1 MRKKGLAAVAALVLG
16 AVVFFVTVF
25 SSPASAKGYEVYKTA
40 LEKTKE
46 ARSLTADVDVLIT
59 DNGAKLMTGRATVKL
74 NKEMKAG
81 SVEATFRDESGDGS
95 KPFSRQVYWQDGKV
109 ILKEG
114 DEDVYRW
121 MEHPKG
127 EKGKAGPPGRPKAA
141 GIVANALMRSL
152 RDDLTVER
160 RPNGGKRV
168 ELTLSER
175 QIPAFADAIGAMAV
189 SKASR
194 FHSLRPVRACR
205 EELPALTKEVK
216 IEGIDLTAD
225 VAPENSLEQQTV
237 KIRMTGT
244 DDSGKRHD
252 LALRIRVRFSG
263 IDETVPERIDLT
275 GKKTRKM
282 EADRMKFVWQH

>member
-1 MRKKGLAAVAALVLG
+1 MRKKWLAAG
-16 AVVFFVTVF
+16 AVLALGVMIFFVTVF
-25 SSPASAKGYEVYKTA
+25 SASASAKGYEVYKTA

-46 ARSLTADVDVLIT
+46 AKSLTADVDVLIT
-59 DNGAKLMTGRATVKL
+59 DNGAKLMTGRAKVKL

-109 ILKEG
+109 IFKEG

-127 EKGKAGPPGRPKAA
+127 EKGREGPPGRAKAA
-141 GIVANALMRSL
+141 GIVANVLMRSL
-152 RDDLTVER
+152 QDDMTVER
-160 RPNGGKRV
+160 EPDGGKRV

-175 QIPAFADAIGAMAV
+175 QIPSFADAIGTMAI

-194 FHSLRPVRACR
+194 SHSWGPVRECKV
-205 EELPALTKEVK
+205 ELPELTKEVK
-216 IEGIDLTAD
+216 VEGIDLTAD
-225 VAPENSLEQQTV
+225 VAPKNSLEQQTV

-244 DDSGKRHD
+244 DDSGKRHE
-252 LALRIRVRFSG
+252 LTLQIRVRFSG
-263 IDETVPERIDLT
+263 IGETVPERIDLT

-282 EADRMKFVWQH
+282 EADRMKFGWQH